1 MSKIPV
7 IRCLVVCAMV
17 LCCAQAFAQVTID
30 FDSGLPA
37 GVQAFGTAAVVPT
50 GGNPNGYLKVTDAAN
65 SQRGAIVFPDLTG
78 ARPRIAAEYQS

>member
-30 FDSGLPA
+30 FDDGAAARGSGFRDGSSRTYRRQSEWLFEGHGCCEFSA
-37 GVQAFGTAAVVPT
+37 
-50 GGNPNGYLKVTDAAN
+50 
-65 SQRGAIVFPDLTG
+65 SAIVFPDLTG
-78 ARPRIAAEYQS
+78 GAQ

>member
-30 FDSGLPA
+30 FDDGALPP
-37 GVQAFGTAAVVPT
+37 GVQAFGTAAAVPT
-50 GGNPNGYLKVTDAAN
+50 GGNPNGYLRVTDAAN

-78 ARPRIAAEYQS
+78 GAQ